1 MDNDSKTIFSGTPTQ
16 AGTYKYTM
24 TATNGTIATR
34 SGSIN
39 VTSQGTGISEN
50 SAANNGVMVY
60 PNPFSTDATIA
71 INADVAANGLLTLTD
86 MMGQTIR
93 KEEISLHDGTNTLA
107 LGQRTF
113 TCWRI
118 SAHPAALAPSV
129 HPQNR
134 GKVTMDVT

>member
-1 MDNDSKTIFSGTPTQ
+1 MDNDSKTIYFSGTPTQ

-24 TATNGTIATR
+24 TATNGDSIATR

-50 SAANNGVMVY
+50 SAANNGVKVY

-71 INADVAANGLLTLTD
+71 INADVEANGLLTLTD

-93 KEEISLHDGTNTLA
+93 REEISLHDGTNIITLHNDNIEDGIYI
-107 LGQRTF
+107 LSIKMNNLYNTIKIVIKR
-113 TCWRI
+113 
-118 SAHPAALAPSV
+118 
-129 HPQNR
+129 
-134 GKVTMDVT
+134 